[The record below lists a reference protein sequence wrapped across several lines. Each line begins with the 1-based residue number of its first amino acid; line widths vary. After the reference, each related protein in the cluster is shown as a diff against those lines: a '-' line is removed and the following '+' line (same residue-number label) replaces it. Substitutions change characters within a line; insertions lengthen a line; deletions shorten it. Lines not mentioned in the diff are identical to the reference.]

1 MPPSLLL
8 MSSRPT
14 ARREETKRLG
24 ENRVRAAAA
33 EEPSAAPSTAGRR
46 QRTSRKR
53 APATTQA
60 SLSARAHFR
69 PRSRPASA
77 GSAPRLARGP
87 RSRVLL
93 SQLPS
98 VVPENR
104 SDFTRFSVLTDH
116 KKDDCIPLRVRAVW
130 RLEANGRCMLFF
142 FFSRRLWNTLAC
154 APAWAPGPRAV
165 HSGGCSSPLEAA
177 LRRRGTCGW
186 GKELPCVSSAR
197 VLLSRLNLTEIEVFS
212 VSGGDARS

>member
-14 ARREETKRLG
+14 TRREETKRLG
-24 ENRVRAAAA
+24 ESRVRAAA
-33 EEPSAAPSTAGRR
+33 EEPSAAPCTAGRR

-93 SQLPS
+93 LQLPS

-104 SDFTRFSVLTDH
+104 SDFTRFSVLADH

-130 RLEANGRCMLFF
+130 RLETNGRCMLFS
-142 FFSRRLWNTLAC
+142 FSQGAIGTPSRAPPHGPL
-154 APAWAPGPRAV
+154 APARCIVGVVVRRWRPPCGAGEPAGEKGSFPA
-165 HSGGCSSPLEAA
+165 SPLQGFCY
-177 LRRRGTCGW
+177 RGWT
-186 GKELPCVSSAR
+186 LQR
-197 VLLSRLNLTEIEVFS
+197 
-212 VSGGDARS
+212 